1 MNRMGKGQ
9 PSWSSTPTRNV
20 PNSLLEYRP
29 NSCCSYTGTEWHITT
44 VKILHTLEAPPTR
57 YSMRI
62 KSLYNVPQPE
72 WKPHCSCCIQS
83 VTNRQSDLSN
93 TLPGKAPDL
102 PLVESIPS
110 PWTGKPHNIGVTWW
124 PGIRLP
130 GPLHLT
136 AVQSTSYWTPI
147 APPVGGG
154 STEEQ
159 THIASLS

>member
-1 MNRMGKGQ
+1 MFPNQNENRI
-9 PSWSSTPTRNV
+9 V
-20 PNSLLEYRP
+20 PAASQVWQTDNQTS
-29 NSCCSYTGTEWHITT
+29 
-44 VKILHTLEAPPTR
+44 
-57 YSMRI
+57 
-62 KSLYNVPQPE
+62 
-72 WKPHCSCCIQS
+72 
-83 VTNRQSDLSN
+83 
-93 TLPGKAPDL
+93 PGKAPDL

-130 GPLHLT
+130 GPLHLI